1 MTHFN
6 EVTAQPSQSGT
17 IPLITQPKGDHA
29 RLPDWINANKALL
42 DRQLTEHG
50 AVLFRDF
57 HFDGEEEFQS
67 IVTQLCDHT
76 LSYVYRST
84 PRTQVGANVY
94 TATEYPAHM
103 SIPFHNETA
112 YARDWPTR
120 LIFYC
125 VLPAEEGGE
134 TPIAD
139 TVKVTMRIPA
149 EILDKFAKKRVMYV
163 RNYGTGV
170 DLDWPT
176 VFQTSDKAEVE
187 HYCTDHGIEF
197 EWWGNGCLRTR
208 QVCQAVASHPY
219 TGKLIWFNQAHLFH
233 VSSLDEK
240 TRKSMLKIYKESEL
254 PRNTYYGDGSPI
266 EDTVLDQIR
275 ASYEAERVV
284 FPWKAND
291 VLVVDNMLVSHA
303 RNPFKGKRRVLV
315 GMGDAYSAV
324 VQKQLTAS
332 A

>member
-1 MTHFN
+1 MTPSN
-6 EVTAQPSQSGT
+6 EATMPASQSGM
-17 IPLITQPKGDHA
+17 IPFIIQPESNQS
-29 RLPDWINANKALL
+29 RLPGWIDENKALL
-42 DRQLTEHG
+42 DQQLIEHG

-57 HFDGEEEFQS
+57 QFDGEEEFQS
-67 IVTQLCDHT
+67 IVNQLCDHT

-84 PRTQVGANVY
+84 PRTKVGANIY
-94 TATEYPAHM
+94 TATEYPAHK

-112 YARDWPTR
+112 YARDWPMR

-125 VLPAEEGGE
+125 ALPAEEGGE

-139 TVKVTMRIPA
+139 TVKVTMRIPP
-149 EILDKFAKKRVMYV
+149 EILDKFAGKQVMYV
-163 RNYGTGV
+163 RNYGSGV

-187 HYCTDHGIEF
+187 RYCTDHGIEF
-197 EWWGNGCLRTR
+197 EWRGNGCLRTR

-219 TGKLIWFNQAHLFH
+219 TDKLIWFNQAHLFH
-233 VSSLDEK
+233 ISSVDEK
-240 TRKSMLKIYKESEL
+240 TRKSLLNIYKEDEL

-266 EDTVLDQIR
+266 EGAFLEQIR
-275 ASYEAERVV
+275 ACYDAERVV
-284 FPWKAND
+284 FPWKAKD
-291 VLVVDNMLVSHA
+291 VLVIDNMLVSHA

-315 GMGDAYSAV
+315 GMGDAYSDVMQKKLAV
-324 VQKQLTAS
+324 S

>member
-1 MTHFN
+1 MTPLN
-6 EVTAQPSQSGT
+6 ETSKFPSQSDT
-17 IPLITQPKGDHA
+17 IPFIVQPASDHS
-29 RLPDWINANKALL
+29 RLPDWINENKVLL
-42 DRQLTEHG
+42 DHQLTEHG
-50 AVLFRDF
+50 AVLFRGF
-57 HFDGEEEFQS
+57 QFGGEEGFSS
-67 IVTQLCDHT
+67 IVNQLCDHT
-76 LSYVYRST
+76 LSYIYRST
-84 PRTQVGANVY
+84 PRTKVGANVY
-94 TATEYPAHM
+94 TATEYPAHK

-112 YARDWPTR
+112 YARDWPMR

-125 VLPAEEGGE
+125 ALPAEEGGE

-139 TVKVTMRIPA
+139 TVKITARIPH
-149 EILDKFAKKRVMYV
+149 EILDRFARKQIMYV
-163 RNYGTGV
+163 RNYGSGV

-187 HYCTDHGIEF
+187 RYCVEHEIEY
-197 EWWGNGCLRTR
+197 EWRDNGCLRTR
-208 QVCQAVASHPY
+208 QVCQAVASHPH
-219 TGKLIWFNQAHLFH
+219 TDKLIWFNQAHLFH

-266 EDTVLDQIR
+266 EDTALEQIR
-275 ASYEAERVV
+275 ACYDAERVV
-284 FPWKAND
+284 FPWKEHD
-291 VLVVDNMLVSHA
+291 VLVIDNMLVSHA

-324 VQKQLTAS
+324 MQKKLAVS